1 MRNIKLANGDIYPV
15 SRCGANETILS
26 VTVTGDYDLLDL
38 VLVFGH
44 EENVMTIEHYFDG
57 TTTDHIIFEGYT
69 ALVAACAV
77 EDGVTLTLEKR

>member
-1 MRNIKLANGDIYPV
+1 MRHIKLANGNIYDIT
-15 SRCGANETILS
+15 RCGANGKILS
-26 VTVTGDYDLLDL
+26 TTVTGDHDLLDL

-44 EENVMTIEHYFDG
+44 PENVATIEHYFDG